1 MVYRLVRR
9 AHIAVRSLSALSAS
23 WDDAA
28 LLIKQCR
35 KVGIPMQGRD
45 DSKEYWVTGQV
56 GISGG
61 PNRAVWEEYLPPTLS
76 MRTRIRGLGLN
87 ELEALMVTFTQEA
100 DVVMRTGEA
109 NDGSVASTGLSPS
122 RRPLSIRDIIQQIE
136 RRSESGSVFQPSEGS
151 SR

>member
-1 MVYRLVRR
+1 M
-9 AHIAVRSLSALSAS
+9 
-23 WDDAA
+23 
-28 LLIKQCR
+28 
-35 KVGIPMQGRD
+35 
-45 DSKEYWVTGQV
+45 
-56 GISGG
+56 
-61 PNRAVWEEYLPPTLS
+61 WEEYLPPTLS

-109 NDGSVASTGLSPS
+109 NDGSVASTGLSPL